1 MTLENNR
8 YNWAHYECCH
18 SEFCAVL
25 NLTTFYDFE
34 KLAAYIKTFM
44 PSTNVITTSTWS
56 IVATL
61 LSQHPHFV
69 GINPLRESLLQIV
82 KPAYTRM
89 KDAHVTAFE
98 KLEEQAN
105 TLGERDKIITLIVLK
120 GTVLPLDIVRRIL
133 HRVLV
138 K

>member
-1 MTLENNR
+1 MSLVNNR
-8 YNWAHYECCH
+8 YNWTHYECCRGD
-18 SEFCAVL
+18 FCAVL
-25 NLTTFYDFE
+25 NLTTFYNLDKF
-34 KLAAYIKTFM
+34 ANYIRTFM
-44 PSTNVITTSTWS
+44 PSDNVISTSTWS
-56 IVATL
+56 LVATL

-82 KPAYTRM
+82 KPVYTRM
-89 KDAHVTAFE
+89 KDSHVAAFE
-98 KLEEQAN
+98 KLEEHAN
-105 TLGERDKIITLIVLK
+105 TLGERDKIITLVVLK